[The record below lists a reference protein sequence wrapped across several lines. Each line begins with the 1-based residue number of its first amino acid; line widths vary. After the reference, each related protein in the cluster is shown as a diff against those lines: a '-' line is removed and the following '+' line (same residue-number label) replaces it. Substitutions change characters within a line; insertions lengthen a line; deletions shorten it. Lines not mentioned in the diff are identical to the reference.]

1 MILLPS
7 SVRVYVATA
16 AANLRK
22 SFEGLSNEVR
32 CVLGDDPLSGHVF
45 LFLNRRGCQVK
56 MLVWTRGG
64 FTIVHKRLERGRF
77 TFPERVRAD
86 AVRVEID
93 AHELAML
100 LEGLDLSSSP
110 SARRWAPA
118 AQGFRRS
125 RPDALEKG
133 DENIARG
140 LDEITR
146 DELGVRRDGAPKKT
160 MRGRPGD
167 VARELLDGGHH
178 AEVLAL
184 VEKLAAKNEELERII
199 ASARPESLGGRPS
212 EQLALILEELR
223 TTVVGANE
231 AESEQS

>member
-1 MILLPS
+1 MEQAARSAVAAPPTGGAFNCTAAGLRAAGGGGAGIDRDSGALTVRVGRAVVQVREPEQIDAGVARALRQPGWRCRMILLPS

-110 SARRWAPA
+110 SARRWAPRRKASEIA
-118 AQGFRRS
+118 A
-125 RPDALEKG
+125 
-133 DENIARG
+133 
-140 LDEITR
+140 
-146 DELGVRRDGAPKKT
+146 
-160 MRGRPGD
+160 
-167 VARELLDGGHH
+167 
-178 AEVLAL
+178 
-184 VEKLAAKNEELERII
+184 
-199 ASARPESLGGRPS
+199 
-212 EQLALILEELR
+212 
-223 TTVVGANE
+223 
-231 AESEQS
+231 